1 MFVFPV
7 AVDALG
13 GTMTSYWLVSY
24 IILWLLVIV
33 DSLVIIVLAREIEAL
48 HKHMDSLLPYLSKL
62 HLDDRPPAE

>member
-1 MFVFPV
+1 
-7 AVDALG
+7 
-13 GTMTSYWLVSY
+13 MTSYWLVSY